1 MKDKVA
7 GELPTLIIAIT
18 SSEIEWDPDDEVD
31 REYEEYFQK
40 AFEYVNTG
48 LVHILPESKISDL
61 EFLKNIQLE
70 DDRYCEAKL
79 SFILESTEDNFD
91 NPSLDSPSAVF
102 KYRIVFHFDIS
113 EAVEEHDASVIAFP
127 EVFVNEFVANFYIG
141 MYEWPRGD
149 TNVHDWDLDE
159 ENGNRMIP
167 METISFMGDI
177 YDIRRG

>member
-1 MKDKVA
+1 MNDKA
-7 GELPTLIIAIT
+7 KGEIPPLIISIT
-18 SSEIEWDPDDEVD
+18 SSTIVWDPDDEVGQEHED
-31 REYEEYFQK
+31 YFEATLK
-40 AFEYVNTG
+40 YLNSG
-48 LVHILPESKISDL
+48 IVHILPGAKISDL
-61 EFLKNIQLE
+61 EFLKNFKWE
-70 DDRYCEAKL
+70 DDRYCEAGL
-79 SFILESTEDNFD
+79 SFILESAEDNFD

-159 ENGNRMIP
+159 ENGYRMIP

>member
-1 MKDKVA
+1 MNDKA
-7 GELPTLIIAIT
+7 KGEIPPLIIAIT
-18 SSEIEWDPDDEVD
+18 SSEIEWDPDDEVNQ
-31 REYEEYFQK
+31 EYEEYFRE
-40 AFEYVNTG
+40 ALEDVNTG
-48 LVHILPESKISDL
+48 LVHILPGSKISDL
-61 EFLKNIQLE
+61 EFLKNLQLE
-70 DDRYCEAKL
+70 DDSYCETRI
-79 SFILESTEDNFD
+79 SFILESAVDSFN
-91 NPSLDSPSAVF
+91 NPFLDSPSAVF

-149 TNVHDWDLDE
+149 TNLHDWDLDE
-159 ENGNRMIP
+159 ENGYRMIP